1 MRRRRGPRDGQGEG
15 SGRGNGGAR
24 GRVYEGVINV
34 LKPPGMTSHD
44 VVDYLRRLAGQRRV
58 GHTGTLD
65 PPAAGVLLVCLGR
78 ATRIAGFLAEESK
91 VYRAEITLGITTDT
105 GDAAG
110 RVLESVS
117 AAGVTPEAV
126 AAALASFEGDYLQVP
141 PMVSAV
147 RVGGRRLYE
156 LARAGR
162 TVPRPPRRV
171 RIHRIEALDGAEW
184 GGPHPRV
191 LVEVACAKGTYIRS
205 LAADLGARLGCGAH
219 VSFLL
224 RTAVGRFTVAGSR
237 TLEEL
242 AVLAARGRLER
253 AVTPVDRALGHL
265 PAVEVLP
272 GAVAAVR
279 HGRRLYPP
287 GVGRMD
293 PVAEGALVR
302 LVGPEG
308 LLAVARA
315 EKTDAGRYG
324 FRPVLVL

>member
-1 MRRRRGPRDGQGEG
+1 MC
-15 SGRGNGGAR
+15 
-24 GRVYEGVINV
+24 EGVINV

-44 VVDYLRRLAGQRRV
+44 VVDYLRRLSGQKRV

-65 PPAAGVLLVCLGR
+65 PAAAGVLLVCLGR
-78 ATRIAGFLAEESK
+78 ATRIAGFLAEENK
-91 VYRAEITLGITTDT
+91 VYRAELTLGITTDT
-105 GDAAG
+105 GDATG
-110 RVLESVS
+110 QVLEVVS
-117 AAGVTPEAV
+117 AAGMTWEMV
-126 AAALASFEGDYLQVP
+126 AAALQSFVGDYMQVP

-171 RIHRIEALDGAEW
+171 RIHRIEAVHTAGW
-184 GGPHPRV
+184 GGNHPRV
-191 LVEVACAKGTYIRS
+191 LVEVECGKGTYVRS
-205 LAADLGARLGCGAH
+205 LAVDLGARLGCGAH

-224 RTAVGRFTVAGSR
+224 RTAVGRFTVAGSH

-242 AVLAARGRLER
+242 AGLAARGRLER
-253 AVTPVDRALGHL
+253 AVIPINRALSHL
-265 PAVEVLP
+265 PAIALRP

-287 GVGRMD
+287 GVAQTMS
-293 PVAEGALVR
+293 VTEGTVVR

-308 LLAVARA
+308 LIAVARA
-315 EKTDAGRYG
+315 EKLDGDRYG
-324 FRPVLVL
+324 FQPVFVL